1 MKNILIGIFIAI
13 NLFGAPRVGDEAV
26 KFQLPDLYEKHT
38 LLQSKQLKG
47 KVILLNLW
55 ASWCSGCQ
63 EEMPLFV
70 ELQKEYPKIE
80 FEIVLSSIDNIP
92 QSARDFLAKVDKE
105 RVLTSIYD
113 EDKTLPKAYR
123 CPGMPSS
130 FLIGKDGNIVAVYV
144 GSLDENGISELNSK
158 IKSLLGK

>member
-26 KFQLPDLYEKHT
+26 KFQLPNLYDKDN
-38 LLQSKQLKG
+38 SLKSQQIQG
-47 KVILLNLW
+47 KVVLLNLW

-70 ELQKEYPKIE
+70 ELQKEYPKSE

-105 RVLTSIYD
+105 RVLTSLYD
-113 EDKTLPKAYR
+113 GDKTLPKAYR

-130 FLIGKDGNIVAVYV
+130 FLVGKDGKISEVYI
-144 GSLDENGISELNSK
+144 GSLDDDAILQLKAK